1 MNFIN
6 YSGGNKFLIQL
17 AVTNIICQISQIYRE
32 YYLTTWSSLTNIT
45 KNENN
50 TKIFC
55 FILLKVLWIVAAYFR
70 QIYMVKG
77 FIKYNAKIYDTLI
90 QKLLNVPINLF
101 HDITPKGNIL
111 NRLNKQLDNSNI
123 LTLAVIWTIRVIAQL
138 IGSIVVCYY
147 LIYGLSHLLYF

>member
-55 FILLKVLWIVAAYFR
+55 FILLKVLGFVAAYFR
-70 QIYMVKG
+70 QIYMVK
-77 FIKYNAKIYDTLI
+77 
-90 QKLLNVPINLF
+90 
-101 HDITPKGNIL
+101 
-111 NRLNKQLDNSNI
+111 
-123 LTLAVIWTIRVIAQL
+123 
-138 IGSIVVCYY
+138 
-147 LIYGLSHLLYF
+147 

>member
-17 AVTNIICQISQIYRE
+17 VVTNIIYQISQIYRE
-32 YYLTTWSSLTNIT
+32 YYLAMWSSLTNIT

-70 QIYMVKG
+70 QIYMVK
-77 FIKYNAKIYDTLI
+77 
-90 QKLLNVPINLF
+90 
-101 HDITPKGNIL
+101 
-111 NRLNKQLDNSNI
+111 
-123 LTLAVIWTIRVIAQL
+123 
-138 IGSIVVCYY
+138 
-147 LIYGLSHLLYF
+147 